1 MEDQQPTSPQPIPP
15 AQPAYDPAKVEE
27 MQRITTLMG
36 LARQVKNGAS
46 NFYWI
51 AGLSV
56 VNSLISIFGG
66 GVVFVIGLGVTLVI
80 DAIAKGASDELG
92 GNPVVL
98 GMGFLFSLIFDLIF
112 VAFGY
117 FAIKGNRWA
126 FITGMIL
133 YGLDA
138 VLMLLFQDWLGF
150 GFHLYFMWGIWSGLQ
165 ALGKLKALQA
175 SDPLAVPP
183 AETMR

>member
-1 MEDQQPTSPQPIPP
+1 MQPQQPQP
-15 AQPAYDPAKVEE
+15 AQPPQQPVYDPAMMAE
-27 MQRITTLMG
+27 MERRTAAMNIT
-36 LARQVKNGAS
+36 RVVKNGAS
-46 NFYWI
+46 QFYWI

-66 GVVFVIGLGVTLVI
+66 GVTFVIGLGATLLI
-80 DAIAKGASDELG
+80 DGIAALISQESG
-92 GNPVVL
+92 GSPIVL

-117 FAIKGNRWA
+117 FAGKGKRWA
-126 FITGMIL
+126 FITGMIF

-138 VLMLLFQDWLGF
+138 LLMLTFSEWIGF
-150 GFHLYFMWGIWSGLQ
+150 AFHLYFMWSIWQGMS
-165 ALGKLKALQA
+165 ALGKLKAFEA
-175 SDPLAVPP
+175 AIPTSAVPP